1 MKKRILSVLLSVVV
15 ATTISSAVPMSVH
28 AETTAVKTAVQSANT
43 TYGSNTNLGEIDA
56 KDIKE
61 WKDKRNEAD
70 VYAGWYRFKGEYTG
84 WQSVRI
90 QAHNESSSGDYVLG
104 TTFFTMEIWK
114 KSGSTYEKLMEK
126 DYSTGIDDSQVFYME
141 KGTDYYIYMGGV
153 KGCNADLTLQ
163 GAGTIYAYDAKINE
177 PTSYK
182 VLSEETPQQI
192 NVASPEDVQWLKFVV
207 PRDGKY
213 KLSYTEE
220 NNASR
225 VQLLGSSN
233 GKLEYKAWYSHPTD
247 DRSYY
252 DLKKGEVCYLVCTSF
267 KGKASYKVSVK
278 KVTVKEVYANKDH
291 AFAVRKSTK
300 ASTVAAAQAKTSIDY
315 LNKIYTPNKSFAT
328 QIDHADQQDIA
339 AFKKMAGIITKGCQT
354 EKEKVEA
361 ITKWVKNNI
370 EYDTTVSSYSTAVF
384 HSRKGDCQGMSMLIA
399 DFCRSLGLS
408 AAYASGWQE
417 NLTKWTI
424 DDLYHSYDCYEIA
437 GHGWDMI
444 YFDGKW
450 HMYDVL
456 LGNYDVTD
464 SNVMAEKGY
473 YFAFI
478 EGMPIAGDGLDPAL
492 AGIDVGNMLVTS
504 CYYQGNFVTLVY
516 GRLSDREYRYEV
528 DQDGDTSKG
537 TMMGGTIRHQ
547 NFEMEDQFFPTMT
560 SNVVYFPYS
569 DEISSNGG
577 LYDDGRKDPDAGY
590 LYTNGWICG
599 QYLADVDGVLRNMDL
614 QTIGDKTYYFEQSGD
629 AQILNMNADN
639 YYMYKGQLYIKT
651 GASGSIIPT
660 VVEEYLNNSDYVI
673 STRIIEAYDSKEN
686 RVDGKNLIHINSK
699 DCTIKTLNPG
709 FVRYRIRVRRADDSE
724 DTYLLDT
731 DVQINITDQEKP
743 TYSFEDTPASS
754 DEDQTPDNNQ
764 GNNSNSDKN
773 NSSDNNKNN
782 TSGTNS
788 GQTTKTNPS
797 VQKATLTQTSYSY
810 DGKVKNPAVKV
821 FDSNGTQLSSK
832 DYTVSKE
839 TGRKNV
845 GKYKYTITFKNE
857 YKGEKVRTLY
867 FTINPK
873 PTKLTSLKKGSK
885 RFTAKWKK
893 VSAQASGYQIRYSMK
908 SSMAGSKVLTVK
920 SYKTTS
926 KKITRL
932 KKKKKYY
939 VQIRTYKTVSRAK
952 YYSGWSGKKTVVTK

>member
-1 MKKRILSVLLSVVV
+1 MKKQILSVLLSVVV
-15 ATTISSAVPMSVH
+15 ATTISSAVPLSVK
-28 AETTAVKTAVQSANT
+28 AETKTTAVQSSDT
-43 TYGSNTNLGEIDA
+43 KYGSNTNPGKVDA

-70 VYAGWYRFKGEYTG
+70 VYAGWYHFKGEYTG
-84 WQSVRI
+84 WQSVGI
-90 QAHNESSSGDYVLG
+90 QTHDESSSGDYVLG

-126 DYSTGIDDSQVFYME
+126 DYSIGIDNSQVFYME
-141 KGTDYYIYMGGV
+141 KGADYYIYMGGV
-153 KGCNADLTLQ
+153 PGCNADLKLQ
-163 GAGTIYAYDAKINE
+163 GAGTIYAYDEKINE
-177 PTSYK
+177 PASYK
-182 VLSEETPQQI
+182 VLSAETPQQI
-192 NVASPEDVQWLKFVV
+192 DAASPEDVQWLKFVV
-207 PRDGKY
+207 PEDGKY
-213 KLSYTEE
+213 KLNYKEE

-225 VQLLGSSN
+225 VQLLESSN
-233 GKLEYKAWYSHPTD
+233 GELKYKAWYSHPTD

-252 DLKKGEVCYLVCTSF
+252 DLKKGEVCYLACTSF

-278 KVTVKEVYANKDH
+278 KVTVKEVYANKDQ

-300 ASTVAAAQAKTSIDY
+300 ASAVAAAQAKTSINY
-315 LNKIYTPNKSFAT
+315 LNKIYTPNPSFAT
-328 QIDHADQQDIA
+328 RIDHADQQDIA

-354 EKEKVEA
+354 DKEKVEA

-399 DFCRSLGLS
+399 DFCRSLGMP
-408 AAYASGWQE
+408 AAYASGWKAD
-417 NLTKWTI
+417 LTLWTI
-424 DDLYHSYDCYEIA
+424 DDLYHSDDRYDFA

-456 LGNYDVTD
+456 FDNYDVTD
-464 SNVMAEKGY
+464 SDTMAEKGY

-478 EGMPIAGDGLDPAL
+478 EGMPIAGDGLNPAL
-492 AGIDVGNMLVTS
+492 AGIDVGSMLVTP

-537 TMMGGTIRHQ
+537 AMIGGTIGYQ
-547 NFEMEDQFFPTMT
+547 NVAMEDQFFPTMT

-590 LYTNGWICG
+590 LYTNGWLFG
-599 QYLADVDGVLRNMDL
+599 QYWADVDGVLRNKDL
-614 QTIGDKTYYFEQSGD
+614 QTIDDKTYYFGSSGQ
-629 AQILNMNADN
+629 AQILNMSADD

-651 GASGSIIPT
+651 GVSGSIIPT
-660 VVEEYLNNSDYVI
+660 SVEKYLNNPDYVI
-673 STRIIEAYDSKEN
+673 SSRIIEAYDSKEN
-686 RVDGKNLIHINSK
+686 EVDDASTLIDINSK
-699 DCTIKTLNPG
+699 NCTIKTLKPG
-709 FVRYRIRVRRADDSE
+709 SVQYRIRVRRVDDDE
-724 DTYLLDT
+724 NVYLLDT
-731 DVQINITDQEKP
+731 DVQLKITDQGKP
-743 TYSFEDTPASS
+743 TYSFEDTPTSS
-754 DEDQTPDNNQ
+754 DNEQKPDDNQ
-764 GNNSNSDKN
+764 ENNSNNDKN

-788 GQTTKTNPS
+788 DQTTKTNPS
-797 VQKATLTQTSYSY
+797 IQKAILTQTSYSY

-821 FDSNGTQLSSK
+821 FDSNGKQLSTK
-832 DYTVSKE
+832 DYTVSKVA
-839 TGRKNV
+839 GRKNV

-857 YKGEKVRTLY
+857 YKGQKARTLY

-873 PTKLTSLKKGSK
+873 PTKLTLLKKGSK
-885 RFTAKWKK
+885 SFTAKWKK
-893 VSAQASGYQIRYSMK
+893 VSAQTSGYQIRYSMK
-908 SSMAGSKVLTVK
+908 SSMAGSKILTVK
-920 SYKTTS
+920 NYKTTS

-939 VQIRTYKTVSRAK
+939 VQIRTYKTVSKVK

>member
-15 ATTISSAVPMSVH
+15 ATTISSAVPMSVQ
-28 AETTAVKTAVQSANT
+28 AETTAVKTAAQSANT
-43 TYGSNTNLGEIDA
+43 TYGSNTNIGEIDA

-84 WQSVRI
+84 WQSVGI
-90 QAHNESSSGDYVLG
+90 QAHNESSSSDYVLG
-104 TTFFTMEIWK
+104 TTFFTMETWK

-126 DYSTGIDDSQVFYME
+126 DYSTGIDDSQDFYME

-153 KGCNADLTLQ
+153 SGCNADLTLQ

-177 PTSYK
+177 PASCK

-192 NVASPEDVQWLKFVV
+192 NAASPEDVQWLKFVV
-207 PRDGKY
+207 PEDGKY
-213 KLSYTEE
+213 KLSYKEE

-225 VQLLGSSN
+225 VQLFGSSN
-233 GKLEYKAWYSHPTD
+233 GGLTYKAWYSHPTD

-252 DLKKGEVCYLVCTSF
+252 DLKKGEVCYLACTSF

-278 KVTVKEVYANKDH
+278 KVTVKEIYANKDQ
-291 AFAVRKSTK
+291 AFSLRKSTK
-300 ASTVAAAQAKTSIDY
+300 ASAVAAAQAKTSIDY
-315 LNKIYTPNKSFAT
+315 LNKIYTPNPSFAT
-328 QIDHADQQDIA
+328 RIDHADQQDIA
-339 AFKKMAGIITKGCQT
+339 AFKKMAEIITKGCET
-354 EKEKVEA
+354 DKEKVEA

-399 DFCRSLGLS
+399 DFCRSLGMPV
-408 AAYASGWQE
+408 AYASGWKAD
-417 NLTKWTI
+417 LTLWTI
-424 DDLYHSYDCYEIA
+424 DDLYHSDDRHDFA

-456 LGNYDVTD
+456 FDNYDVTGSD
-464 SNVMAEKGY
+464 TMAEKGY

-478 EGMPIAGDGLDPAL
+478 EGMPIAGDDLDPAL
-492 AGIDVGNMLVTS
+492 AGMDVGSMLVTP

-516 GRLSDREYRYEV
+516 GCLSDREYQYEI
-528 DQDGDTSKG
+528 DQDGDTCKEAR
-537 TMMGGTIRHQ
+537 MGGTIRHQ
-547 NFEMEDQFFPTMT
+547 NLAMEDQFFPTMT

-569 DEISSNGG
+569 DEISSNGN

-599 QYLADVDGVLRNMDL
+599 QYLADKDGILRNMDL

-629 AQILNMNADN
+629 AQMLNMNADQ

-651 GASGSIIPT
+651 GAAGSIIPKQ
-660 VVEEYLNNSDYVI
+660 VEEYLNDSEYEI
-673 STRIIEAYDSKEN
+673 STNIRSASDWEGND
-686 RVDGKNLIHINSK
+686 VDGSTLINFSGK
-699 DCTIKTLNPG
+699 ECTIKTLKAGYVWYEIQVN
-709 FVRYRIRVRRADDSE
+709 RKSDNANLINAQ
-724 DTYLLDT
+724 
-731 DVQINITDQEKP
+731 VQINITDQKKP
-743 TYSFEDTPASS
+743 TYSFEDTPVSS
-754 DEDQTPDNNQ
+754 NEDSKPDDNQ
-764 GNNSNSDKN
+764 GNNSNNDKN

-797 VQKATLTQTSYSY
+797 VQKATLTQTSYIY

-832 DYTVSKE
+832 DYTVSKA

-857 YKGEKVRTLY
+857 YKGEKARTLY

-939 VQIRTYKTVSRAK
+939 VQVRTYKTVSKVK
-952 YYSGWSGKKTVVTK
+952 YYSGWSGKKTIVTK